1 MQSLDDLD
9 KRILNALQDDAS
21 IGLKTLAERTF
32 CSLSTCQRRVQALM
46 ERKVIL
52 KQVALVN
59 PAAVGRRI
67 SVFVMV
73 EMENQNPQQQTL
85 FEKRMQQE
93 AEVMSCYEISGDYDF
108 LLLVHSESMESY
120 HAFTRRVFTSENYV
134 RRYKSQFIMN
144 FAKVTHK
151 ITL

>member
-1 MQSLDDLD
+1 MQQLDELD
-9 KRILNALQDDAS
+9 KRILTILQDDAS
-21 IGLKTLAERTF
+21 IGLKALAEQTF
-32 CSLSTCQRRVQALM
+32 CSLSTCQRRVQALI
-46 ERKVIL
+46 ERKVII

-59 PAAVGRRI
+59 PVAVGRRI

-73 EMENQNPQQQTL
+73 EMENQNPQQKQV
-85 FEKRMQQE
+85 FERRMQQE

-120 HAFTRRVFTSENYV
+120 HAFTCRVFTSENYV

-144 FAKVTHK
+144 FSKVGNR
-151 ITL
+151 IVL